1 MYQSMY
7 DSPVG
12 LLQLIT
18 NDGISLSH
26 VLYPNQ
32 HLKGIKT
39 NDTLDVFKDTK
50 AWLREYFKG
59 NYPEI
64 KVPLAPKGTDFQ
76 QKIWNE
82 LQTIRYRELKTYG
95 EIAKTVGR
103 AMNKPAMSAQAVG
116 GAVGS
121 NPISILIPC
130 HRVVGKDGNL
140 TGYGGTLDNKI
151 KLLKLEEI
159 DMTHLYRPKKT
170 TKP

>member
-1 MYQSMY
+1 MNFRQF
-7 DSPVG
+7 V
-12 LLQLIT
+12 IE
-18 NDGISLSH
+18 N
-26 VLYPNQ
+26 
-32 HLKGIKT
+32 LKHM
-39 NDTLDVFKDTK
+39 
-50 AWLREYFKG
+50 
-59 NYPEI
+59 
-64 KVPLAPKGTDFQ
+64 
-76 QKIWNE
+76 
-82 LQTIRYRELKTYG
+82 

-159 DMTHLYRPKKT
+159 DMTHLYRPKNNET
-170 TKP
+170 LRYVIV

>member
-1 MYQSMY
+1 MNFRQF
-7 DSPVG
+7 VIEN
-12 LLQLIT
+12 L
-18 NDGISLSH
+18 
-26 VLYPNQ
+26 
-32 HLKGIKT
+32 
-39 NDTLDVFKDTK
+39 
-50 AWLREYFKG
+50 
-59 NYPEI
+59 
-64 KVPLAPKGTDFQ
+64 
-76 QKIWNE
+76 
-82 LQTIRYRELKTYG
+82 TYG

>member
-76 QKIWNE
+76 QKVWNE

-95 EIAKTVGR
+95 EIAKTVG
-103 AMNKPAMSAQAVG
+103 
-116 GAVGS
+116 
-121 NPISILIPC
+121 
-130 HRVVGKDGNL
+130 VVGKDGNL